1 MAEDIVKQIML
12 LRNFI
17 ITTAVGTLL
26 LTAAFFV
33 CSRQFS
39 FRRQNMKLMG
49 FLFDMRMRDTFMLS
63 ASLLKVFFVLS
74 LLFSGGKIE
83 RIHVLFF
90 GILAIGCNFG
100 GKKGK
105 DMLVG
110 LFNGA
115 VMTGVLFVAGL
126 LSSYLRDVLFDFK
139 IAAALVAL
147 AVFLMLYTLYD
158 TGCCI
163 LSIVENQ
170 EWDGVGKSGAEKRKE
185 KKEKKV
191 GKEGPEDEA

>member
-1 MAEDIVKQIML
+1 MVEEVIKQIML

-17 ITTAVGTLL
+17 ITAAVGTLL
-26 LTAAFFV
+26 LMSAFFV
-33 CSRQFS
+33 CSRRFS
-39 FRRQNMKLMG
+39 FRRQNLKLMG
-49 FLFDMRMRDTFMLS
+49 FLFEMRMRDTFMLS

-83 RIHVLFF
+83 RIHILFF

-110 LFNGA
+110 LFNGI

-126 LSSYLRDVLFDFK
+126 LSSYLRDVLLDFK
-139 IAAALVAL
+139 IAAALAAL

-158 TGCCI
+158 MGCCV
-163 LSIVENQ
+163 LAIVEKP
-170 EWDGVGKSGAEKRKE
+170 EWDGAKKREGKKG
-185 KKEKKV
+185 KKE
-191 GKEGPEDEA
+191 GLEDEA